1 MRTVQAEALVH
12 SVTGDQ
18 IKMFRKVPK
27 QRVTAFLKRSGWR
40 LLPNERSESVWVIE
54 DGGRESLCTVC
65 DGARGGFDVGID
77 PWELYCPQHED
88 PVAALVHPSR
98 GEQGAEAVMRAL
110 CSQNRMTPEDLLN
123 ALTLE
128 RRDEAHLY
136 LRSRPF
142 EFPVQAEVYENA
154 IHDLF
159 EILYLCYDCAGAE
172 QGDDALTYS
181 DVTFAAPDHVVLS
194 FGRPYA
200 EETGEAADRVRT
212 LSRRAAEQLG
222 TPLNWLHSSQ
232 RDRSVVRQ
240 YATGELVLEE
250 VVEPEDFRAGAGPER
265 ALWDALDTFRYQTAF
280 FADWRFDWGWD
291 VE

>member
-1 MRTVQAEALVH
+1 MH

-18 IKMFRKVPK
+18 IKTFRKVPK
-27 QRVTAFLKRSGWR
+27 QRVAAFLKRSGWR
-40 LLPNERSESVWVIE
+40 LLPNERSETVWVIE
-54 DGGRESLCTVC
+54 DGGREGLCTVC
-65 DGARGGFDVGID
+65 DGAREGFDVGVD
-77 PWELYCPQHED
+77 SRELYCPQHED
-88 PVAALVHPSR
+88 PVAALVYPPKGAS
-98 GEQGAEAVMRAL
+98 GAEAVVRAL
-110 CSQNRMTPEDLLN
+110 CAQERMTPEDLLN

-136 LRSRPF
+136 LNDRLF
-142 EFPVQAEVYENA
+142 DFPVRAEVYENA

-159 EILYLCYDCAGAE
+159 EILRLCYDCAGAE
-172 QGDDALTYS
+172 QEDDALTYS
-181 DVTFAAPDHVVLS
+181 DVTLAAPDHVVLS

-200 EETGEAADRVRT
+200 EEVGEAADRVRA

-250 VVEPEDFRAGAGPER
+250 VVGPEDFRADAGPER
-265 ALWDALDTFRYQTAF
+265 ALWDALDTFRHKTAS
-280 FADWRFDWGWD
+280 FAHWRFDWGWD